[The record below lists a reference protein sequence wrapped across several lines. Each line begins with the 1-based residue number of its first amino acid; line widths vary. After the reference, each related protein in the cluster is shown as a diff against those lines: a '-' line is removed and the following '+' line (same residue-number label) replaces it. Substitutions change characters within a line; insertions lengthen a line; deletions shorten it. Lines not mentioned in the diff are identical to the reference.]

1 MSEIQTSTLKRSFGM
16 REAVTITVGTVI
28 GVGLFTVGANV
39 VGLMGASV
47 ILATFVAMIVSV
59 YPALL
64 YAEMG
69 AALPYAGGT
78 YKYAALGIGKPMGML
93 AGWNFIISLVAVT
106 SGEAMAFSFYF
117 KAVFHVF
124 GCELPISDVFIACF
138 VVGAFIYTNVRGVE
152 ITGRLQNGFMFFFW
166 GVALVWF
173 LMMIPNVDLQN
184 YVRLPEYVDF
194 KPAGFIGSVAMI
206 WWCFA
211 GFETCCAM
219 GEEIKY
225 PQINIPRALFLA
237 PFIVFAV
244 NAAFQWFLDGIVPT
258 AQLGA
263 IATADAPY
271 AEAMKIAGILGFPL
285 LMLALGIAFGGD
297 FSTLNA
303 SIAVPPRYLF
313 TMARDGAVPQIFA
326 KVHPKYKTP
335 YVSIIALGTLSI
347 ALIATDSLIY
357 IASLSLF
364 ADLFYYVIGIAAALG
379 LRIKHKELNRPYRAP
394 GITIGAPVSVLIYIV
409 MMTQLP
415 PDALLTGI
423 VWCALGLLIYCFCR
437 KRYAANEDEALS
449 SQILLAETPSAE
461 EMEKMDREYKIWR
474 RIVAVAVV
482 IAAAIYALPFSIG

>member
-1 MSEIQTSTLKRSFGM
+1 
-16 REAVTITVGTVI
+16 
-28 GVGLFTVGANV
+28 
-39 VGLMGASV
+39 
-47 ILATFVAMIVSV
+47 
-59 YPALL
+59 
-64 YAEMG
+64 
-69 AALPYAGGT
+69 
-78 YKYAALGIGKPMGML
+78 
-93 AGWNFIISLVAVT
+93 
-106 SGEAMAFSFYF
+106 
-117 KAVFHVF
+117 
-124 GCELPISDVFIACF
+124 
-138 VVGAFIYTNVRGVE
+138 
-152 ITGRLQNGFMFFFW
+152 
-166 GVALVWF
+166 
-173 LMMIPNVDLQN
+173 
-184 YVRLPEYVDF
+184 
-194 KPAGFIGSVAMI
+194 
-206 WWCFA
+206 
-211 GFETCCAM
+211 
-219 GEEIKY
+219 
-225 PQINIPRALFLA
+225 
-237 PFIVFAV
+237 
-244 NAAFQWFLDGIVPT
+244 
-258 AQLGA
+258 
-263 IATADAPY
+263 
-271 AEAMKIAGILGFPL
+271 MKIAGILGFPL